1 MATIVASKL
10 AIGCLALA
18 LVLCL
23 WCAFGSIDELA
34 GNSDKLEDGE

>member
-18 LVLCL
+18 LGLCL
-23 WCAFGSIDELA
+23 WFVLANIDELVED
-34 GNSDKLEDGE
+34 SDKLEEGE